1 MDTDASPVV
10 GTKEFREVPAVY
22 LGTYPLFGREKTV
35 CRHRPAY
42 GLCDDVVPVRH
53 LFSHV
58 RLRGRELLVR
68 PGQCDR
74 NGDSGDGFGRCANS
88 G

>member
-1 MDTDASPVV
+1 MRGRRIGQESTVQFSSASI
-10 GTKEFREVPAVY
+10 Y
-22 LGTYPLFGREKTV
+22 LGKYPLLGREETV
-35 CRHRPAY
+35 YRHRPAY
-42 GLCDDVVPVRH
+42 GLCDDVVPVGY
-53 LFSHV
+53 LLSHV

-74 NGDSGDGFGRCANS
+74 NGDSGDGFGRCANA